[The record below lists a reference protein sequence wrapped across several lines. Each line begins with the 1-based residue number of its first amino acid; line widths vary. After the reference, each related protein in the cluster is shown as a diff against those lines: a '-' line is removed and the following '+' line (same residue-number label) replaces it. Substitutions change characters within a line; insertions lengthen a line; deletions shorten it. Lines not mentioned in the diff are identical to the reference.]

1 MPDGDL
7 DVAYVAKLARLPL
20 SVDEAQLFQGQL
32 EQVLAYAE
40 QLRAVDVTGVEPA
53 AHSVAMFDV
62 VRADEARDGFS
73 AEEALANA
81 PRAANGLF
89 IVPKVVE

>member
-62 VRADEARDGFS
+62 VRTDEARDSFS